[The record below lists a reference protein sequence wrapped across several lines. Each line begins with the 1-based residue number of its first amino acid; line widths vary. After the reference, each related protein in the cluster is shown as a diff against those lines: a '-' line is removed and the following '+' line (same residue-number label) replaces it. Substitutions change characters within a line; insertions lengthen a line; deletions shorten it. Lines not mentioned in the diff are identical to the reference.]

1 MANIWIVSES
11 ATIAKEF
18 VTLAKSF
25 GDSTVSMVTFSDS
38 VAQEVAKTGI
48 SKVVVLH
55 NQSSWLG
62 DMVNP
67 VSEVLVSE
75 KADVVLVSATILGK
89 SVAPQLAVALDAAL
103 VTDATRVEI
112 KNGELETDRMVYG
125 GLAISTQVSSFP
137 AVVTVPSRQYD
148 MAVEAGETA
157 IETKEV
163 SSTSNVSVKAVNPIA
178 HEGVDLNQADKV
190 IGIGRGVGEKADLA
204 MIDELA
210 KVVGAEVGCT
220 RPIAENT
227 DWMPVERYIGISGK
241 QIKGSLYFSVGVS
254 GQIQHVSGI
263 RDTKII
269 VSINTDENAPMFAAT
284 DYGIVGDYKEVIPAL
299 VKAIQ
304 AVKG

>member
-25 GDSTVSMVTFSDS
+25 GDSNVSMVTFSDS

-62 DMVNP
+62 DMVDP
-67 VSEVLVSE
+67 VSEVLVTE
-75 KADVVLVSATILGK
+75 KADVVLVSATVLGK
-89 SVAPQLAVALDAAL
+89 SMAPQFAVALDAAL

-148 MAVEAGETA
+148 MATEAGETA

-163 SSTSNVSVKAVNPIA
+163 SCASNVSVKAVSPIA
-178 HEGVDLNQADKV
+178 HEGVDLNQAEKV

-210 KVVGAEVGCT
+210 QVVGAEVGCT

-241 QIKGSLYFSVGVS
+241 QIKGSLYFSVGIS

-284 DYGIVGDYKEVIPAL
+284 DYGIVGDYKEVVPAL

>member
-25 GDSTVSMVTFSDS
+25 GDSNVSMVTFSDS

-62 DMVNP
+62 DMVDP
-67 VSEVLVSE
+67 VSEVLATE
-75 KADVVLVSATILGK
+75 KADVVLVSATVLGK
-89 SVAPQLAVALDAAL
+89 SMAPQLAVALDAAL

-148 MAVEAGETA
+148 MATEAGETA

-163 SSTSNVSVKAVNPIA
+163 SCTSNVSVKAVSPIA

-210 KVVGAEVGCT
+210 QVVGAEVGCT

-241 QIKGSLYFSVGVS
+241 QIKGSLYFSVGIS

-284 DYGIVGDYKEVIPAL
+284 DYGIVGDYKEVVPAL
-299 VKAIQ
+299 AKAIQ